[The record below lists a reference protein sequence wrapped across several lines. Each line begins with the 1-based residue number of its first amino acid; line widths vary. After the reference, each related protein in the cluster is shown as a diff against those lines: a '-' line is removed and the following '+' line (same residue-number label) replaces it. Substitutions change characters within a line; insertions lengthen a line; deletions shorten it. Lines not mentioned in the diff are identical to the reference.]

1 MASVSTPLTF
11 DVKSIRKDFPILK
24 RKVNDKPLV
33 YFDNAATSQTPQQ
46 VIDVIVDYYSNY
58 NANIHRGVH
67 ALSQEATDAYEQARI
82 KLQKHFNIP
91 NAYQTLFTSGTTHG
105 INIVASGYAKILE
118 QGDEVIVSALEHHS
132 NIVPWQLACRHTGAK
147 LRIIPVTQEGE
158 FDLDEFQNMLSE
170 QTRLVSVAHMTNVTG
185 TIYPV
190 QTIIE
195 KAHAVGAQVVLDG
208 AQAIAHLS
216 VDVQAL
222 DVDYYVFSGHK
233 LYGPTGIGIL
243 YGKYEL
249 LEALSPY
256 QGGSDMIETV
266 SFAGSTFQAP
276 PLKFE
281 AGTPSIAS
289 VLGLGAAI
297 DYLNTFDR
305 EAALQWEIELKQRAL
320 EGLSDA
326 QILGNGHLL
335 SFVLDDCHP
344 LDVGT
349 FLNLKG
355 IAVRTGHLCS
365 QPTMDHFRVQ
375 HAIRLSFGPYNT
387 FEEVDAFLETLS
399 AIKKDL
405 Q

>member
-1 MASVSTPLTF
+1 M
-11 DVKSIRKDFPILK
+11 
-24 RKVNDKPLV
+24 
-33 YFDNAATSQTPQQ
+33 
-46 VIDVIVDYYSNY
+46 
-58 NANIHRGVH
+58 
-67 ALSQEATDAYEQARI
+67 
-82 KLQKHFNIP
+82 
-91 NAYQTLFTSGTTHG
+91 
-105 INIVASGYAKILE
+105 
-118 QGDEVIVSALEHHS
+118 EHHS

-208 AQAIAHLS
+208 AHAIAHLS
-216 VDVQAL
+216 VDIQAL

-365 QPTMDHFRVQ
+365 QPTMDQFRVQ